1 MRPRTALAVLALA
14 VASCAPNRGASD
26 PEPSSAPELARAQA
40 PAGAPDPARAPVP
53 DRSTA
58 EPTPADTGAFALLAE
73 IDDWAAY
80 DIWPGFDPTAYP
92 VAIFDGERTLLFRHP
107 APPAEFSPLPGRDD
121 IWTYAGRHPS
131 VVANTS
137 TELAGVRIAT
147 LLPAGAEATLDERA
161 AVLIHELF
169 HVFQRERHPGWSA
182 NEAELFT
189 YPVDDAKHLTLRRL
203 ETEALRRALAAEY
216 TLFARCWGRNALELR
231 RERFALLPAGAV
243 AYERGTE
250 LNEGLAAYVE
260 RRATGA
266 PGHTILPREDFAP
279 EAVRARGYRT
289 GAALAWLLT
298 GQLYSAWRTTLEEND
313 TTPLDLML
321 AAAYDAAPDPPADS
335 FDFTITPGGVIT
347 AAEYKAGCTFT
358 PTELERTRSIAMAD
372 IDSLRTRR
380 AEARR
385 NFLERDGWTLVIDA
399 ADAPLFPQGFDP
411 LNVQVVAPREV
422 LHSRY
427 VKLGN
432 GSSVVE
438 VMGRAA
444 LTDAAGAHPLF
455 NGVRSLTITGL
466 KDGLTIE
473 TTDTAATIDADGMT
487 ATLSGASVERR
498 GRTITVRLRR

>member
-1 MRPRTALAVLALA
+1 MRSRTVLAVLAFA
-14 VASCAPNRGASD
+14 AASCAPIRTASG
-26 PEPSSAPELARAQA
+26 PEPSPAPAPASAPE
-40 PAGAPDPARAPVP
+40 PARA
-53 DRSTA
+53 S
-58 EPTPADTGAFALLAE
+58 EPTRPTTATASADTGAFALLAE

-80 DIWPGFDPTAYP
+80 NLWPGFNPTSYP

-107 APPAEFSPLPGRDD
+107 APPAEFSPAPGRDGV
-121 IWTYAGRHPS
+121 WTYTGRHPS

-147 LLPAGAEATLDERA
+147 LMPAEARSTLAERVG
-161 AVLIHELF
+161 VLIHELF
-169 HVFQRERHPGWSA
+169 HVFQRERHPGWSG

-189 YPVDDAKHLTLRRL
+189 YPVDDAEHLTLRRL
-203 ETEALRRALAAEY
+203 ETEALRRALSAEY
-216 TLFARCWGRNALELR
+216 TIFARCWGRNSLELR
-231 RERFALLPAGAV
+231 RERFTLLPAGAV

-250 LNEGLAAYVE
+250 LNEGLAAYIE
-260 RRATGA
+260 RRTTHA

-279 EAVRARGYRT
+279 EAVRTRAYRT

-321 AAAYDAAPDPPADS
+321 AAAYDAAPDPSPDS
-335 FDFTITPGGVIT
+335 FDIMITPGGAIT
-347 AAEYKAGCTFT
+347 ADEYRAGCTFT
-358 PTELERTRSIAMAD
+358 PTELERA
-372 IDSLRTRR
+372 R
-380 AEARR
+380 AEATADVASLLTRR
-385 NFLERDGWTLVIDA
+385 VEARRTFLDRDGWILVIDA

-411 LNVQVVAPREV
+411 LNVQVVTPGEV

-432 GSSVVE
+432 ESTVIE
-438 VMGRAA
+438 VIGRAT
-444 LTDAAGAHPLF
+444 LTEAAGAHPLF

-466 KDGLTIE
+466 EDEPAIG
-473 TTDTAATIDADGMT
+473 TTDAATTIDAEGIT